1 MRSDDL
7 KPLVKS
13 FYEGYKM
20 ISIRGFLLVAYT
32 ELSLLAAKLML
43 SIGSR

>member
-13 FYEGYKM
+13 FYEGNKM
-20 ISIRGFLLVAYT
+20 ISIRGFLLVARV
-32 ELSLLAAKLML
+32 ELALLARYKC
-43 SIGSR
+43 